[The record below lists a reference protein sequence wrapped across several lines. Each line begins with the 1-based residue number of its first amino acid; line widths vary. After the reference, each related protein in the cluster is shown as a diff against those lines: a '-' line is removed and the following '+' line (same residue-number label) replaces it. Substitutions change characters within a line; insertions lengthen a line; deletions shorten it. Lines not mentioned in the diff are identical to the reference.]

1 MMNGARQRRLRRR
14 RAMRMGGA
22 GNRERYLPWLIL
34 GGAVLLGLGL
44 AILLGNV
51 LGKQTEGLPAGRD
64 DISVTYGN
72 IRVPGVTCEAFA
84 FGYAVD
90 NMKANGTNAVS
101 VVLRGADDTLGY
113 RSETA
118 IHMKRQ
124 ADGAVAENAGT
135 EISYLHENGIYV
147 CGVFRVLSAGLDG
160 QAKSAEEYYER
171 SLAAEI
177 AGNGIDAILFDGLN
191 FDGENESTSLAYLA
205 ALRRDTGDTAI
216 GAVLPAE
223 FFRNGNAE
231 ATLRRYLRSADFFAL
246 DLRGIGDTEELA
258 DLLDGAS
265 YCLRAFPVRLLLR
278 TSDEAARTWLRE
290 NGYTDFQILPD

>member
-124 ADGAVAENAGT
+124 ADGAVAENAGP
-135 EISYLHENGIYV
+135 EISYLQTEYM
-147 CGVFRVLSAGLDG
+147 SAGSSGCSLRDWTDR
-160 QAKSAEEYYER
+160 QSLPRNTTSARLPPR
-171 SLAAEI
+171 SP
-177 AGNGIDAILFDGLN
+177 GTG
-191 FDGENESTSLAYLA
+191 ST
-205 ALRRDTGDTAI
+205 R
-216 GAVLPAE
+216 
-223 FFRNGNAE
+223 F
-231 ATLRRYLRSADFFAL
+231 
-246 DLRGIGDTEELA
+246 
-258 DLLDGAS
+258 
-265 YCLRAFPVRLLLR
+265 CL
-278 TSDEAARTWLRE
+278 
-290 NGYTDFQILPD
+290 TD

>member
-1 MMNGARQRRLRRR
+1 M
-14 RAMRMGGA
+14 
-22 GNRERYLPWLIL
+22 
-34 GGAVLLGLGL
+34 
-44 AILLGNV
+44 
-51 LGKQTEGLPAGRD
+51 
-64 DISVTYGN
+64 
-72 IRVPGVTCEAFA
+72 TCEAFA

-124 ADGAVAENAGT
+124 ADDAVAENAGT
-135 EISYLHENGIYV
+135 EISYLHENGMYV

-231 ATLRRYLRSADFFAL
+231 ATLRATSGRRISLRSISAGSATRKSLPICSTVRPTASAPSPCVCFSAHPTK
-246 DLRGIGDTEELA
+246 RRVHGSGKTGIRIFRF
-258 DLLDGAS
+258 
-265 YCLRAFPVRLLLR
+265 CR
-278 TSDEAARTWLRE
+278 
-290 NGYTDFQILPD
+290 TDFRIAGFQRGCIKTESHPDSID